1 MPLIPFP
8 SVPKLPGV
16 PALPRSPSF
25 PPLVRVGLGL
35 VQGMLWRIFQ
45 VQTRWGIFDS
55 KGKPLGDPAK
65 FTGLIGNA
73 LDAAGLGSTLSTN
86 AVDYS
91 KETRVSDFPLER
103 GSFASYNKVEAPAS
117 PIVTLCLTGS
127 EKNRRTFLEAIDKA
141 CKSTDLYSVVT
152 PEVTYINYSV
162 ERYSYSR
169 RSSKGAT
176 LLIVEITLK
185 EIRQVSSQYA
195 QSNKSQVDTPK
206 DAGATPSADNG
217 KVQAQTPDTST
228 LKAIA
233 NKLPALADKAT
244 SYLQGLVK

>member
-1 MPLIPFP
+1 MPTIPFP
-8 SVPKLPGV
+8 DVPKAPGV
-16 PALPRSPSF
+16 PALPRSPKF
-25 PPLVRVGLGL
+25 PPLVRAGLGM
-35 VQGMLWRIFQ
+35 VQGMLWRVFQ

-86 AVDYS
+86 SVDYS
-91 KETRVSDFPLER
+91 KETKVSDFPIEQ
-103 GSFASYNKVEAPAS
+103 GSFASYNKVETSAS
-117 PIVTLCLTGS
+117 PIVTLCLTGG

-152 PEVTYINYSV
+152 PEVTYIDYSV
-162 ERYSYSR
+162 ERYNYSR
-169 RSSKGAT
+169 RASKGAT

-185 EIRQVSSQYA
+185 EIRQVSSQYT
-195 QSNKSQVDTPK
+195 QSNKGQVDAPK
-206 DAGATPSADNG
+206 DAGATPTADNG

-233 NKLPALADKAT
+233 NKL
-244 SYLQGLVK
+244 GI